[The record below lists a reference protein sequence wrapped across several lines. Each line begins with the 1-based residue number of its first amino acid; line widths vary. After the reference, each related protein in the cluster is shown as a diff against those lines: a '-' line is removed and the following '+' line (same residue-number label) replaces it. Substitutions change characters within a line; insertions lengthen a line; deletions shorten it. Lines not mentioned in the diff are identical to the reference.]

1 MGRYILKRI
10 GMMIFVVFGVLLFIF
25 ILLYLTP
32 GDPARQVLG
41 LTATDEQVEAQ
52 RHLMGLDQP
61 FLKQFGDY
69 LYNLLFRFDMGTS
82 YKTNLS
88 VLDEIGKRVPV
99 TLLIG
104 IMGISL
110 SLLIGIPLGI
120 LSAVKQYSIIDNI
133 ANIFA
138 VIFTSMP
145 SFWFALELSL
155 LFALRL
161 HLLPATGFTG
171 IKSIILPVV
180 TLGLG
185 GAASIYRMTRS
196 TVLDEIRKDYV
207 RTARAKGT
215 KETRVIMHH
224 AVKNA
229 FIPIITQIGNSVGG
243 ILGGAVVVENV
254 FSIPGMGTYL
264 LGAIN
269 SRDYPIIRGGV
280 LVICIFVSICNLI
293 TDIASAYI
301 DPRIKSYYKK
311 MGKKAGKKGRIGAP
325 S

>member
-10 GMMIFVVFGVLLFIF
+10 GMMAFVIFGVLLFIF

-41 LTATDEQVEAQ
+41 LMATDEQVIAQ
-52 RHLMGLDQP
+52 RHLMGLDKP
-61 FLKQFGDY
+61 FLQQFGDY
-69 LYNLLFRFDMGTS
+69 LYNLVFKFDLGNS
-82 YKTNLS
+82 YKTGLS
-88 VLDEIGKRVPV
+88 VLEEIKQRVPV

-104 IMGISL
+104 ILGVLL
-110 SLLIGIPLGI
+110 SLLIGLPLGI
-120 LSAVKQYSIIDNI
+120 ISAVKQYSFLDKLSNV
-133 ANIFA
+133 FA

-155 LFALRL
+155 LFALRWKI
-161 HLLPATGFTG
+161 LPATGYNG

-185 GAASIYRMTRS
+185 GAAANFRMARS

-215 KETRVIMHH
+215 KETKVIMHH

-229 FIPIITQIGNSVGG
+229 FIPIITQVGNSIGG

-280 LVICIFVSICNLI
+280 LVICIFVSLCNLL
-293 TDIASAYI
+293 TDIISAYI

-311 MGKKAGKKGRIGAP
+311 MGKKAQEKKGVEA
-325 S
+325 

>member
-10 GMMIFVVFGVLLFIF
+10 GMMIFVVFGVLFFIF
-25 ILLYLTP
+25 VLLYLTP

-41 LTATDEQVEAQ
+41 LTATDEQVMAQ

-61 FLKQFGDY
+61 FYKQFLDY
-69 LYNLLFRFDMGTS
+69 LYHLFFEFDMGNS

-88 VLDEIGKRVPV
+88 VMEEIRNRVPV
-99 TLLIG
+99 TLIIG
-104 IMGISL
+104 SLGVLL
-110 SLLIGIPLGI
+110 SLLIGLPLGI
-120 LSAVKQYSIIDNI
+120 ISAVKQYSILDNI
-133 ANIFA
+133 SNIFA

-155 LFALRL
+155 LFALQL
-161 HLLPATGFTG
+161 KILPATGYNG
-171 IKSIILPVV
+171 PSSIILPVV

-185 GAASIYRMTRS
+185 GAASNFRMARS

-215 KETRVIMHH
+215 KESRVILHH

-280 LVICIFVSICNLI
+280 LVICLFVSLCNLL
-293 TDIASAYI
+293 TDIISAYI

-311 MGKKAGKKGRIGAP
+311 MGKNKKEKAAA
-325 S
+325 

>member
-10 GMMIFVVFGVLLFIF
+10 GMMVFVIFGVLLFIF
-25 ILLYLTP
+25 VLLYLTP

-52 RHLMGLDQP
+52 RHIMGLDKP
-61 FLKQFGDY
+61 FLEQFGDY
-69 LYNLLFRFDMGTS
+69 LYNLFFRLDLGRS

-88 VLDEIGKRVPV
+88 VLGEIQKRVPV

-104 IMGISL
+104 CLGVLL
-110 SLLIGIPLGI
+110 SLMIGIPLGI
-120 LSAVKQYSIIDNI
+120 ISAVKQYSLLDNI
-133 ANIFA
+133 SNAFA

-161 HLLPATGFTG
+161 HILPATGFTDY
-171 IKSIILPVV
+171 KSLILPVV

-185 GAASIYRMTRS
+185 GAASIYRMSRS

-215 KETRVIMHH
+215 KESKVILHH

-229 FIPIITQIGNSVGG
+229 MIPIITQVGNSVGG

-269 SRDYPIIRGGV
+269 ARDYPIIRGGV
-280 LVICIFVSICNLI
+280 LVICIFVSLCNLL
-293 TDIASAYI
+293 TDIVSACI

-311 MGKKAGKKGRIGAP
+311 MGAGKKERGRK
-325 S
+325 SS

>member
-1 MGRYILKRI
+1 MV
-10 GMMIFVVFGVLLFIF
+10 FVIFGVLFFIF
-25 ILLYLTP
+25 VLLYLTP

-41 LTATDEQVEAQ
+41 LTATDEQVAAQ
-52 RHLMGLDQP
+52 RRLMGLDQP
-61 FLKQFGDY
+61 FWKQFGDY
-69 LYNLLFRFDMGTS
+69 LYQLLFKFDLGTS

-88 VLDEIGKRVPV
+88 VSSEIAKRVPV

-104 IMGISL
+104 SLGVLL

-120 LSAVKQYSIIDNI
+120 ISAVRQYSLIDNI
-133 ANIFA
+133 ANVFA

-161 HLLPATGFTG
+161 HLLPATGFTDYR
-171 IKSIILPVV
+171 SIVLPVI

-185 GAASIYRMTRS
+185 GAAANFRMTRS

-215 KETRVIMHH
+215 KEKKVILHH

-229 FIPIITQIGNSVGG
+229 FIPIITQVGNSVGG

-264 LGAIN
+264 LSAIN

-280 LVICIFVSICNLI
+280 LVICVFVSACNLL
-293 TDIASAYI
+293 TDIVSAYI

-311 MGKKAGKKGRIGAP
+311 SGAKKAGRKGTVEMP
-325 S
+325 

>member
-1 MGRYILKRI
+1 MGRYILKRF
-10 GMMIFVVFGVLLFIF
+10 GMMLFVVFGVLLFIF
-25 ILLYLTP
+25 VLLYLTP

-41 LTATDEQVEAQ
+41 LTATDEQIATQ
-52 RHLMGLDQP
+52 RHLMGLDKP
-61 FLKQFGDY
+61 FLAQFGDY
-69 LYNLLFRFDMGTS
+69 LYNLFFKFDLGDS
-82 YKTNLS
+82 YKTGLS
-88 VLDEIGKRVPV
+88 VIEEIVKRVPI
-99 TLLIG
+99 TLL
-104 IMGISL
+104 MGILGLLL

-120 LSAVKQYSIIDNI
+120 LSAVKQYSTVDKAGNI
-133 ANIFA
+133 LA

-155 LFALRL
+155 IFAWKLKI
-161 HLLPATGFTG
+161 LPATGYEG
-171 IKSIILPVV
+171 PRSLVMPVI

-185 GAASIYRMTRS
+185 GAASIYRMSRS

-215 KETRVIMHH
+215 AETRVIMHH

-229 FIPIITQIGNSVGG
+229 MIPIITQIGNSISG

-264 LGAIN
+264 LNAIN

-280 LVICIFVSICNLI
+280 LVICVFVSLCNLL
-293 TDIASAYI
+293 TDISSAYI

-311 MGKKAGKKGRIGAP
+311 MGKKTEKKEEVKAA
-325 S
+325 

>member
-1 MGRYILKRI
+1 MTRYILKRI
-10 GMMIFVVFGVLLFIF
+10 GMMVFVVCGVLLFIF
-25 ILLYLTP
+25 MLLYLTP

-41 LTATDEQVEAQ
+41 LTATDEQVTAQ
-52 RHLMGLDQP
+52 RHIMGLDQP
-61 FLKQFGDY
+61 FLKQFGNY
-69 LYNLLFRFDMGTS
+69 LYNIFFRFDLGTS

-88 VLDEIGKRVPV
+88 VMAEIRHRVPI

-104 IMGISL
+104 FLGVLL
-110 SLLIGIPLGI
+110 SLLIGLPLGI
-120 LSAVKQYSIIDNI
+120 ISAVKQYSFLDHVC
-133 ANIFA
+133 NIFA

-161 HLLPATGFTG
+161 KILPATGYNG

-185 GAASIYRMTRS
+185 GAAANFRMARS

-215 KETRVIMHH
+215 KEIKVIMHH

-229 FIPIITQIGNSVGG
+229 LLPIITQIGNSVGG

-280 LVICIFVSICNLI
+280 LIICIFVSLCNLLS
-293 TDIASAYI
+293 DISSAYI

-311 MGKKAGKKGRIGAP
+311 MGNRQKTEKATEAA
-325 S
+325 

>member
-1 MGRYILKRI
+1 MSRYILKRI
-10 GMMIFVVFGVLLFIF
+10 GMMIFVIFGVLFFIF
-25 ILLYLTP
+25 VLLYLTP

-41 LTATDEQVEAQ
+41 LTATDEQVAAQ

-69 LYNLLFRFDMGTS
+69 LYRLFFHFDMGTS

-88 VLDEIGKRVPV
+88 VQAEIAKRVPV

-104 IMGISL
+104 SLGVVL

-120 LSAVKQYSIIDNI
+120 LSAVKQYSFVDHIS
-133 ANIFA
+133 NIFA

-171 IKSIILPVV
+171 FQSIILPVV

-185 GAASIYRMTRS
+185 GAAANYRMARS
-196 TVLDEIRKDYV
+196 AVLDEIRKDYV

-215 KETRVIMHH
+215 KEMEVIMHH

-229 FIPIITQIGNSVGG
+229 LIPIITQVGNSVGG

-280 LVICIFVSICNLI
+280 LVICVFVSVCNLL
-293 TDIASAYI
+293 TDIISAYI
-301 DPRIKSYYKK
+301 DPRIKSYYKS
-311 MGKKAGKKGRIGAP
+311 MGKKKADRKGTVGA

>member
-1 MGRYILKRI
+1 M
-10 GMMIFVVFGVLLFIF
+10 
-25 ILLYLTP
+25 
-32 GDPARQVLG
+32 
-41 LTATDEQVEAQ
+41 
-52 RHLMGLDQP
+52 
-61 FLKQFGDY
+61 
-69 LYNLLFRFDMGTS
+69 
-82 YKTNLS
+82 
-88 VLDEIGKRVPV
+88 DEIAKRVPV

-104 IMGISL
+104 SLGVLL

-120 LSAVKQYSIIDNI
+120 LSAVKQYSLVDNA
-133 ANIFA
+133 ANVFA

-155 LFALRL
+155 IFAWRL
-161 HLLPATGFTG
+161 KVLPATGFEG
-171 IKSIILPVV
+171 FKSIILPVV

-185 GAASIYRMTRS
+185 GAAANFRMSRS

-215 KETRVIMHH
+215 KESKVIMNH

-229 FIPIITQIGNSVGG
+229 MIPIITQVGNGVGG

-269 SRDYPIIRGGV
+269 ARDYPIIRGGV
-280 LVICIFVSICNLI
+280 LVICVFVSLCNLL
-293 TDIASAYI
+293 TDIGSAYI

-311 MGKKAGKKGRIGAP
+311 MGGKSKKKETGEVA
-325 S
+325 

>member
-1 MGRYILKRI
+1 MARYILKRI
-10 GMMIFVVFGVLLFIF
+10 GMMIFVIFGVLLFIF
-25 ILLYLTP
+25 VLLYLTP

-41 LTATDEQVEAQ
+41 LTATDEQIEAQ
-52 RHLMGLDQP
+52 RHIMGLDQP
-61 FLKQFGDY
+61 FIKQFGDY
-69 LYNLLFRFDMGTS
+69 LYNLIFRFDMGTS

-88 VLDEIGKRVPV
+88 VMEEIAKRVPV

-104 IMGISL
+104 SLGVLL

-120 LSAVKQYSIIDNI
+120 LSAVKQYSLVDNA
-133 ANIFA
+133 ANVFA

-155 LFALRL
+155 IFAWRL
-161 HLLPATGFTG
+161 KVLPATGYEGF
-171 IKSIILPVV
+171 KSIILPVV

-185 GAASIYRMTRS
+185 GAAANFRMSRS

-215 KETRVIMHH
+215 RETRVIMNH

-229 FIPIITQIGNSVGG
+229 MIPIITQVGNGVGG

-269 SRDYPIIRGGV
+269 ARDYPIIRGGV
-280 LVICIFVSICNLI
+280 LVICVFVSLCNLL
-293 TDIASAYI
+293 TDIGSAYI

-311 MGKKAGKKGRIGAP
+311 MGRKSKRKEAGEAA
-325 S
+325 

>member
-1 MGRYILKRI
+1 MARYILKRI
-10 GMMIFVVFGVLLFIF
+10 GMMIFVIFGVLLFIF
-25 ILLYLTP
+25 VLLYLTP

-41 LTATDEQVEAQ
+41 LTATDEQIEAQ
-52 RHLMGLDQP
+52 RHIMGLDQP

-69 LYNLLFRFDMGTS
+69 LYNLFFKFDMGTS

-88 VLDEIGKRVPV
+88 VMDEIAKRVPV

-104 IMGISL
+104 SLGVLL

-120 LSAVKQYSIIDNI
+120 ISAVKQYSLIDNA
-133 ANIFA
+133 ANVFA

-155 LFALRL
+155 IFAWKLKV
-161 HLLPATGFTG
+161 LPATGFEG
-171 IKSIILPVV
+171 FQSIILPVV

-185 GAASIYRMTRS
+185 GAAANFRMSRS

-215 KETRVIMHH
+215 KETRVIMNH

-229 FIPIITQIGNSVGG
+229 MIPIITQVGNGVGA

-280 LVICIFVSICNLI
+280 LVICVFVSLCNLL
-293 TDIASAYI
+293 TDIGSAYI

-311 MGKKAGKKGRIGAP
+311 MGGRARKKEGETA
-325 S
+325 

>member
-1 MGRYILKRI
+1 MTRYILKRI
-10 GMMIFVVFGVLLFIF
+10 GMMIFVIFGVLLFIF
-25 ILLYLTP
+25 VLLYLTP

-41 LTATDEQVEAQ
+41 LTATDEQIEAQ
-52 RHLMGLDQP
+52 RHIMGLDQP
-61 FLKQFGDY
+61 FFKQFGDY
-69 LYNLLFRFDMGTS
+69 LYNLIFRFDMGTS

-88 VLDEIGKRVPV
+88 VMDEIAKRVPV

-104 IMGISL
+104 SLGVLL

-120 LSAVKQYSIIDNI
+120 LSAVKQYSLVDNA
-133 ANIFA
+133 ANVFA

-155 LFALRL
+155 IFAWRL
-161 HLLPATGFTG
+161 KVLPATGFEG
-171 IKSIILPVV
+171 FKSIILPVV

-185 GAASIYRMTRS
+185 GAAANFRMSRS

-215 KETRVIMHH
+215 KESRVIMNH

-229 FIPIITQIGNSVGG
+229 MIPIITQVGNGVGG

-269 SRDYPIIRGGV
+269 ARDYPIIRGGV
-280 LVICIFVSICNLI
+280 LVICVFVSLCNLL
-293 TDIASAYI
+293 TDIGSAYI
-301 DPRIKSYYKK
+301 DPRIKSYYKT
-311 MGKKAGKKGRIGAP
+311 MGGKSKKKETGEVA
-325 S
+325 

>member
-1 MGRYILKRI
+1 MSRYILKRI
-10 GMMIFVVFGVLLFIF
+10 GMMIFVIFGVLLFIF
-25 ILLYLTP
+25 VLLYLTP

-41 LTATDEQVEAQ
+41 LTATDEQVAAQ
-52 RHLMGLDQP
+52 RHLMGLDQS
-61 FLKQFGDY
+61 FLKQLGDY
-69 LYNLLFRFDMGTS
+69 LYHLFFQFDMGSS

-88 VLDEIGKRVPV
+88 VLGEIGKRVPV

-104 IMGISL
+104 TLGVLL

-120 LSAVKQYSIIDNI
+120 LSAVKQYSLVDNA
-133 ANIFA
+133 ANILA

-155 LFALRL
+155 LFALRM
-161 HLLPATGFTG
+161 HILPATGFTG
-171 IKSIILPVV
+171 FKSIILPVV

-185 GAASIYRMTRS
+185 GAAANFRMARS
-196 TVLDEIRKDYV
+196 AVLDEIRKDYV

-215 KETRVIMHH
+215 GEAKVILHH

-229 FIPIITQIGNSVGG
+229 LIPIITQIGNSVGG

-280 LVICIFVSICNLI
+280 LVICIFVSLCNLL
-293 TDIASAYI
+293 TDIVSAYI

-311 MGKKAGKKGRIGAP
+311 MGRKTERKGTAEA

>member
-1 MGRYILKRI
+1 MTRYILKRI
-10 GMMIFVVFGVLLFIF
+10 GMMIFVIFGVLLFIF
-25 ILLYLTP
+25 VLLYLTP

-41 LTATDEQVEAQ
+41 LTATDEQIEAQ
-52 RHLMGLDQP
+52 RHIMGLDQP
-61 FLKQFGDY
+61 FFKQFGDY
-69 LYNLLFRFDMGTS
+69 LYNLIFRFDMGTS

-88 VLDEIGKRVPV
+88 VMDEIAKRVPV

-104 IMGISL
+104 SLGVLL

-120 LSAVKQYSIIDNI
+120 LSAVKQYSLVDNA
-133 ANIFA
+133 ANVFA

-155 LFALRL
+155 IFAWRL
-161 HLLPATGFTG
+161 KVLPATGFEG
-171 IKSIILPVV
+171 YKSIILPVV

-185 GAASIYRMTRS
+185 GAAANFRMSRS

-215 KETRVIMHH
+215 KESKVIMNH

-229 FIPIITQIGNSVGG
+229 MIPIITQVGNGVGG

-269 SRDYPIIRGGV
+269 ARDYPIIRGGV
-280 LVICIFVSICNLI
+280 LVICVFVSLCNLL
-293 TDIASAYI
+293 TDIGSAYI

-311 MGKKAGKKGRIGAP
+311 MGGKSKKKETGEVA
-325 S
+325 

>member
-1 MGRYILKRI
+1 MTRYILKRI
-10 GMMIFVVFGVLLFIF
+10 GMMIFVIFGVLLFIF
-25 ILLYLTP
+25 VLLYLTP

-41 LTATDEQVEAQ
+41 LTATDEQIEAQ
-52 RHLMGLDQP
+52 RHIMGLDQP
-61 FLKQFGDY
+61 CFKQFGDY
-69 LYNLLFRFDMGTS
+69 LYNLIFRFDMGTS

-88 VLDEIGKRVPV
+88 VMDEIAKRVPV

-104 IMGISL
+104 SLGVLL

-120 LSAVKQYSIIDNI
+120 LSAVKQYSLVDNA
-133 ANIFA
+133 ANVFA

-155 LFALRL
+155 IFAWRL
-161 HLLPATGFTG
+161 KVLPATGFEG
-171 IKSIILPVV
+171 FKSIILPVV

-185 GAASIYRMTRS
+185 GAAANFRMSRS

-215 KETRVIMHH
+215 KETRVIMNH

-229 FIPIITQIGNSVGG
+229 MIPIITQVGNGVGG

-269 SRDYPIIRGGV
+269 ARDYPIIRGGV
-280 LVICIFVSICNLI
+280 LVICVFVSLCNLL
-293 TDIASAYI
+293 TDIGSAYI
-301 DPRIKSYYKK
+301 APRIKSDYKK
-311 MGKKAGKKGRIGAP
+311 MGGKSKKKETGEAA
-325 S
+325 